1 MKDKKIVLTKEQFK
15 EKYLSMSTRAL
26 AEELGLCRMTVYK
39 MAKKLGIG
47 NKKDGRKCNT
57 NVEII

>member
-1 MKDKKIVLTKEQFK
+1 MQPKKIILTKEQFK

-47 NKKDGRKCNT
+47 NKKDGRKCN
-57 NVEII
+57 VEII